1 MSLTEKEKKFAD
13 EYVYGFFHTNAV
25 TTALYARSAV
35 VAGYAKEANRN
46 AENIAME
53 LLGKRN
59 VKEYVDSEIERFRS
73 ILADAQGKALWKHI
87 SKFEPGESDEE
98 CFYSGRIIL
107 H

>member
-13 EYVYGFFHTNAV
+13 EYVYGFFHTSAV
-25 TTALYARSAV
+25 TTALYAHSAV

-53 LLGKRN
+53 LLGKGN
-59 VKEYVDSEIERFRS
+59 VKAYIDSEIERFRG
-73 ILADAQGKALWKHI
+73 ILANEQAKTLWGHI